1 MVLSITA
8 ARNKTRCPP
17 PTPSTHTP
25 PPCGPPSPALDQA
38 HHVCVAVTLLA
49 GGRAVLRFS
58 WPLDRGAARPTVT
71 FQGLPSGLAVRFSE
85 APGVHG
91 PVHRESI
98 PICPSAQKLKC
109 RSFSSRMM
117 NGSQNAI
124 LAASP
129 QKLKTSSVS
138 PSLFLIS
145 YSSSSFLICKQKN
158 HFCGKFFLT
167 SRSVDGEKI
176 PFCLGQEA
184 PFLTLILS

>member
-1 MVLSITA
+1 MCGCH
-8 ARNKTRCPP
+8 RPP
-17 PTPSTHTP
+17 RQGG
-25 PPCGPPSPALDQA
+25 CAQ
-38 HHVCVAVTLLA
+38 VQLA
-49 GGRAVLRFS
+49 S
-58 WPLDRGAARPTVT
+58 DRGAAEPAVT
-71 FQGLPSGLAVRFSE
+71 FWGLLSGLAVRFSE
-85 APGVHG
+85 GPGVHG
-91 PVHRESI
+91 PVHRESV
-98 PICPSAQKLKC
+98 PICPCSPR

-124 LAASP
+124 LVASP

-158 HFCGKFFLT
+158 HFCGKFLLA

-176 PFCLGQEA
+176 PFCLQQEA